1 MIFFFFLNKIEHLVT
16 SLSHNLLVEGLIA
29 AIKFP
34 ITSEPIYLAI
44 LRDRGSACAP
54 STSSPLRPSSLSP
67 ERERE
72 RRFIVSNYLLVDRD
86 KRVTRMYASGFHEK
100 SRVTRGVPRPR
111 KGKTAW
117 VCAEETDVVTVY
129 VLSRILRACGSC
141 SCDTPDRYMYY
152 KYARVPMN
160 GPRVEVVTCEAST
173 STSRFYSSINDSML
187 DFNTVSS
194 CFDIFERCKTTQ
206 RFLKFSFSF
215 FFSFLVLKLIGVL
228 SGSLELFFS

>member
-1 MIFFFFLNKIEHLVT
+1 M
-16 SLSHNLLVEGLIA
+16 LVEGLIA

-44 LRDRGSACAP
+44 LRDRLRAIHV
-54 STSSPLRPSSLSP
+54 SPLSILPFLQK

-72 RRFIVSNYLLVDRD
+72 RRFIVSNYLFVDRD

-111 KGKTAW
+111 EGKTAW
-117 VCAEETDVVTVY
+117 VCSEETDVVTVY

-160 GPRVEVVTCEAST
+160 GPRVEAVTCA
-173 STSRFYSSINDSML
+173 R
-187 DFNTVSS
+187 
-194 CFDIFERCKTTQ
+194 
-206 RFLKFSFSF
+206 
-215 FFSFLVLKLIGVL
+215 
-228 SGSLELFFS
+228 

>member
-1 MIFFFFLNKIEHLVT
+1 M
-16 SLSHNLLVEGLIA
+16 
-29 AIKFP
+29 
-34 ITSEPIYLAI
+34 
-44 LRDRGSACAP
+44 
-54 STSSPLRPSSLSP
+54 
-67 ERERE
+67 
-72 RRFIVSNYLLVDRD
+72 SNYLLVDRD

-215 FFSFLVLKLIGVL
+215 FFFVSRGNENLKFGILKLIGVL

>member
-1 MIFFFFLNKIEHLVT
+1 
-16 SLSHNLLVEGLIA
+16 
-29 AIKFP
+29 
-34 ITSEPIYLAI
+34 
-44 LRDRGSACAP
+44 
-54 STSSPLRPSSLSP
+54 
-67 ERERE
+67 
-72 RRFIVSNYLLVDRD
+72 
-86 KRVTRMYASGFHEK
+86 MYASGFHEK

-173 STSRFYSSINDSML
+173 STSRFYSSINDSWL
-187 DFNTVSS
+187 ILTRFLTFAS
-194 CFDIFERCKTTQ
+194 CFDILSVVFGLFFFFFFGNEKFLGNFKINWCFWSLQ
-206 RFLKFSFSF
+206 VYNFFLKLWLFETSRFWNLDNHLPRF
-215 FFSFLVLKLIGVL
+215 HQTIRRRLIPTIFPTIVYVIIIRPTIIKARQRN
-228 SGSLELFFS
+228 SLFQVNSLLIEM

>member
-1 MIFFFFLNKIEHLVT
+1 MI
-16 SLSHNLLVEGLIA
+16 
-29 AIKFP
+29 
-34 ITSEPIYLAI
+34 
-44 LRDRGSACAP
+44 GSACAP
-54 STSSPLRPSSLSP
+54 STSFSLLCPSSPSP
-67 ERERE
+67 ERERA

-173 STSRFYSSINDSML
+173 STSRFYSSINDSWL
-187 DFNTVSS
+187 ILTRFLTFAS
-194 CFDIFERCKTTQ
+194 CFDILSVVFGLFFFFFFGGTKNFSEILKLTGVSDLCKFTTFFLNSD
-206 RFLKFSFSF
+206 FLKLRGFGTWIIIFHDSTTIRRR
-215 FFSFLVLKLIGVL
+215 LIPTI
-228 SGSLELFFS
+228 FP